1 MEADPR
7 RVSAIPTV
15 SRYSFPGQFTM
26 NLSRGKFLGRMAQA
40 ETDSCDFDG
49 GRARNALRFG
59 TIAIL
64 GRILAFSRLS
74 CMTSFIQNE
83 PDGKRIGCLV
93 ETCFWPIFIVILPL
107 QNGDFPINMAS
118 YSGFS
123 HKKCIMTGL
132 KLHYDIL

>member
-1 MEADPR
+1 
-7 RVSAIPTV
+7 
-15 SRYSFPGQFTM
+15 M

-123 HKKCIMTGL
+123 HKKMY
-132 KLHYDIL
+132 YDWFKTAL